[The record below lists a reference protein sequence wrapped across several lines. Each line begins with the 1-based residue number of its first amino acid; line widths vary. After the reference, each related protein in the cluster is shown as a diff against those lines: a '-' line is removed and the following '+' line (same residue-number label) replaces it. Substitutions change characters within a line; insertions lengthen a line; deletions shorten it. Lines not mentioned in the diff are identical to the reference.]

1 MRLWLSLFYSDGLT
15 GAPNSSLWLI
25 SIVWPT
31 QLVFSFRQV
40 GLYGPFFSSDNYRSR
55 KEGGY
60 TWQLD
65 QASSQCYKSKASLC
79 ARLRRWIDF
88 SMKKVWHGK
97 TNRYTIS
104 FFNLQPWSCLRTKKG
119 KEVACG
125 TIPLFINSRSSWARW
140 SPLSALSFRLPSPK
154 SEVVEL
160 SSKQVR
166 FPFPGVIDSI
176 CPWLNGTSFAP
187 ASLVSRLS
195 PRRVMFQAVTFLA
208 SPSQE

>member
-88 SMKKVWHGK
+88 SIKNVWHGK

-119 KEVACG
+119 KEVECG

-140 SPLSALSFRLPSPK
+140 SPLSALSFIKLFPVRSQAIKLR
-154 SEVVEL
+154 
-160 SSKQVR
+160 SSSCQ
-166 FPFPGVIDSI
+166 
-176 CPWLNGTSFAP
+176 
-187 ASLVSRLS
+187 ASKNTDLEWPECNS
-195 PRRVMFQAVTFLA
+195 RRVPRGPRKRKLTRTALFGRTDRVLN
-208 SPSQE
+208 P